1 MTNALKTYLND
12 HLAGSAHAISLT
24 EFIRDRNLGT
34 SLGQFASD
42 LLREITEDR
51 NVLMEIAKSVG
62 AAPSTVK
69 QAVGWIGEKATRIKL
84 GAASSREFG
93 TMEALELLELGI
105 HGKWAMWRALASLAD
120 SDSRLR
126 GRDYD
131 ALLRR
136 AERQRDS
143 VESQRLQI
151 ALMSLRPAA

>member
-1 MTNALKTYLND
+1 MPRVSPMMYERQ
-12 HLAGSAHAISLT
+12 I
-24 EFIRDRNLGT
+24 EEP
-34 SLGQFASD
+34 Q
-42 LLREITEDR
+42 EPEDR
-51 NVLMEIAKSVG
+51 EWPGDDSVG
-62 AAPSTVK
+62 LS
-69 QAVGWIGEKATRIKL
+69 RIKL

-120 SDSRLR
+120 TDSRLR

-151 ALMSLRPAA
+151 ARTSLRPAA